1 MEYWSNGVFGR
12 QRMTNQFQI
21 LPWRFVPK
29 DSVMPGQYANTPLA
43 ITRFFPMLH
52 RSITPILFLTL
63 LVSCASRGGIDSRHR
78 ASARFD
84 DAFWSTL
91 EQADIIYVGE
101 IHTDQA
107 HHEYQLALIQGLISR
122 RQRFA
127 IGWEMFDLTQQGD
140 LDLWQR
146 RKISTDELLKRTD
159 FNRRW
164 GNYSPLYRRILETS
178 RRAHVPT
185 IALNAPPSITR
196 KIARGEDLAIQ
207 EKEQLPE
214 GFVTDEG
221 AYRNFASMMREHPG
235 MQEADLRN
243 FFRAQSVWDQ
253 TMATRLLDFH
263 QKNPGKKLVVLCG
276 RGHISG
282 GYGIPYFV
290 RQKSSAKQLLLFP
303 RGDRD
308 VAAGQKRV

>member
-1 MEYWSNGVFGR
+1 MFRHS
-12 QRMTNQFQI
+12 I
-21 LPWRFVPK
+21 
-29 DSVMPGQYANTPLA
+29 PL
-43 ITRFFPMLH
+43 FFLA
-52 RSITPILFLTL
+52 LLAL
-63 LVSCASRGGIDSRHR
+63 LVSCAHRDGIDSRHR

-84 DAFWSTL
+84 DAFWSAID
-91 EQADIIYVGE
+91 QADIVYVSE
-101 IHTDQA
+101 VHTDRA
-107 HHEYQLALIQGLISR
+107 HHEYQLALIQGLINR

-127 IGWEMFDLTQQGD
+127 TGWEMFDLTQQPA

-146 RKISTDELLKRTD
+146 RKISTAELLEQTD

-164 GNYSPLYRRILETS
+164 GNYSPLYRQILEAG

-185 IALNAPPSITR
+185 IALNAPPSMTR
-196 KIARGEDLAIQ
+196 KIARGEDLTVE

-221 AYRNFASMMREHPG
+221 AYRNFVSMMREHPDI
-235 MQEADLRN
+235 QEADLRN

-253 TMATRLLDFH
+253 TMATRLLDFR

-303 RGDRD
+303 RGERD
-308 VAAGQKRV
+308 VTAGQKRV